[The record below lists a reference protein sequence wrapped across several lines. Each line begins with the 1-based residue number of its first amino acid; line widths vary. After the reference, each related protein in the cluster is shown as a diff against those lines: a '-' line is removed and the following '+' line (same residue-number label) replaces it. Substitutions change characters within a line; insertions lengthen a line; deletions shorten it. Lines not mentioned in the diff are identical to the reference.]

1 MSRIS
6 RRSFVAGMAT
16 VSAGLCFRN
25 YAFASP
31 AARVRH
37 EARTAEGKK
46 MLKIYADAVNN
57 MMNAIR
63 EGDPRNWIF
72 QWYTHSVPPNGIA
85 QNKADK
91 INSTYPSPSPFK
103 DLATAMWNTCQAH
116 PGSESPVEDYFLPWH
131 RMFVYY
137 FEEIIRYA
145 AKNDS
150 FTLPYWNY
158 SAGQDS
164 AKIPDEFRSGVLS
177 KPNRNTGV
185 NTGSP
190 IASDARLDP
199 KPALKQPTYSPQGVQ
214 QGFNLALDSGVHGQV
229 HVSVGNTTNMGVVPF
244 AGGDPVF
251 WMHHCNIDRLWAS
264 WNRNGGRNPD
274 TSTWLDKE
282 FTFADRDGKPAK
294 KKNKEVD
301 DIAKLGYSYDRL
313 EPAPPNFQP
322 EARIAL
328 RAVHNANFA
337 EAPSHAL
344 ALGRGPVRLELEHS
358 ATNKNRL
365 LVDELKALGTERSLY
380 LVLKDLQ
387 TNAQPGVLYDVYL
400 DLPAS
405 GSTNEATD
413 NYVGTINF
421 FNADHTHTGAAS
433 QQFYSFDVTD
443 LARKLQSKGGVP
455 EKPSVTI
462 APAGE
467 PAGQAKPVVGDVSL
481 VEQ

>member
-1 MSRIS
+1 MSRVS
-6 RRSFVAGMAT
+6 RRSFMAGIAT
-16 VSAGLCFRN
+16 VSAGLCFKQ
-25 YAFASP
+25 YGFASP
-31 AARVRH
+31 TARVRYG
-37 EARTAEGKK
+37 ARTPEGKK
-46 MLKIYADAVNN
+46 MLKIYADAVSN
-57 MMNAIR
+57 MMNSIK

-72 QWYTHSVPPNGIA
+72 QWYTHAVPPQGSA

-91 INSTYPSPSPFK
+91 ISSTYPSPSPYK

-116 PGSESPVEDYFLPWH
+116 RAGDVEDYFLPWH

-158 SAGQDS
+158 SEGQDS

-177 KPNRNTGV
+177 KPNRNPGV
-185 NTGSP
+185 NSGNP
-190 IASDARLDP
+190 IAPDFRLDP
-199 KPALKQPTYSPQGVQ
+199 KPALKMPTYSPQGVQ
-214 QGFNLALDSGVHGQV
+214 QGFNLALDAGVHGNV
-229 HVSVGNTTNMGVVPF
+229 HGAVGNTTNMGSVPW

-264 WNRNGGRNPD
+264 WNRNGGKNPQ
-274 TSTWLDKE
+274 SATWLDKE
-282 FTFADRDGKPAK
+282 FTFAAADGKPAK
-294 KKNKEVD
+294 KKNREVD
-301 DIAKLGYSYDRL
+301 EVAKLGYSYDRL

-322 EARIAL
+322 AAHNAL
-328 RAVHNANFA
+328 RAARFENFA

-344 ALGRGPVRLELEHS
+344 ALGHGPVRLELEHS
-358 ATNKNRL
+358 PTNKNRL
-365 LVDELKALGTERSLY
+365 LVDELNALGTERSLY

-400 DLPAS
+400 DLPEGA
-405 GSTNEATD
+405 ATDAVND

-421 FNADHTHTGAAS
+421 FGAEHAHAGATS
-433 QQFYSFDVTD
+433 QKFYSFDITD

-455 EKPSVTI
+455 EKPTVTI

-467 PAGQAKPVVGDVSL
+467 AAGEAKPVIGQVSL

>member
-1 MSRIS
+1 MSRVS
-6 RRSFVAGMAT
+6 RRSFMAGMAA

-25 YAFASP
+25 YGFASP
-31 AARVRH
+31 TTRIRH
-37 EARTAEGKK
+37 EARTPEGKK
-46 MLKIYADAVNN
+46 MLQIYADAVGK
-57 MMNAIR
+57 MMNDIK

-72 QWYTHSVPPNGIA
+72 QWYTHSVPPQGSA
-85 QNKADK
+85 QNKTDK
-91 INSTYPSPSPFK
+91 INSTYPNPSPYK

-116 PGSESPVEDYFLPWH
+116 RSGDVEDYFLPWH

-137 FEEIIRYA
+137 FEEIIRFA

-177 KPNRNTGV
+177 KSNRNSGV
-185 NTGSP
+185 NSGSP
-190 IASDARLDP
+190 IAPDRVLDP
-199 KPALKQPTYSPQGVQ
+199 KPALGQQTYSPTGVK
-214 QGFNLALDSGVHGQV
+214 QGFNLALDAGVHGNV
-229 HVSVGNTTNMGVVPF
+229 HGAIGNTTNMGSVPF

-264 WNRNGGRNPD
+264 WNHNGGKNPPAI
-274 TSTWLDKE
+274 TWRDKE
-282 FTFADRDGKPAK
+282 FTFAAADGMPAK
-294 KKNKEVD
+294 KKNKDVD

-313 EPAPPNFQP
+313 EPAPPNFRP
-322 EARIAL
+322 AARTGL
-328 RAVHNANFA
+328 RAAHIASFA
-337 EAPSHAL
+337 EAASQTL
-344 ALGRGPVRLELEHS
+344 ALGRGPVRLELEHI

-365 LVDELKALGTERSLY
+365 LSDELNALGTERSLY

-400 DLPAS
+400 DLPESA
-405 GSTNEATD
+405 STNEAND

-421 FNADHTHTGAAS
+421 FNADHAHTGTAS
-433 QQFYSFDVTD
+433 HKFYSFDVTEV
-443 LARKLQSKGGVP
+443 ARKLQSKGGAP
-455 EKPSVTI
+455 EKPTVTI

-467 PAGQAKPVVGDVSL
+467 PAETAKPVVGQVSL

>member
-1 MSRIS
+1 MAR
-6 RRSFVAGMAT
+6 MAT
-16 VSAGLCFRN
+16 VSAGLCFSK
-25 YAFASP
+25 YGFASP
-31 AARVRH
+31 TARVRY
-37 EARTAEGKK
+37 EARTPEGKQ

-57 MMNAIR
+57 MMNSIK

-72 QWYTHSVPPNGIA
+72 QWYTHAVPPQGTP
-85 QNKADK
+85 QNKTDK
-91 INSTYPSPSPFK
+91 INSTYPSPSPYK
-103 DLATAMWNTCQAH
+103 DLANAMWNTCQAH
-116 PGSESPVEDYFLPWH
+116 RGGDVEDYFLPWH

-177 KPNRNTGV
+177 KTNRNPGV

-190 IASDARLDP
+190 IAPDYILDA
-199 KPALKQPTYSPQGVQ
+199 KPSLGQGTYSRNGVQ
-214 QGFNLALDSGVHGQV
+214 QGFNLKLDSGLHGNVHGA
-229 HVSVGNTTNMGVVPF
+229 VGNTTNMGSVPW

-264 WNRNGGRNPD
+264 WNKNGGKNPGAPW
-274 TSTWLDKE
+274 TGKE
-282 FTFADRDGKPAK
+282 FTFAAADGKPVK
-294 KKNKEVD
+294 KKNGEVD
-301 DIAKLGYSYDRL
+301 DIAKLSYSYDRL
-313 EPAPPNFQP
+313 EPAPPNFRP
-322 EARIAL
+322 AANIAL
-328 RAVHNANFA
+328 LNARFANFA
-337 EAPSHAL
+337 EAASPSL
-344 ALGRGPVRLELEHS
+344 ALGRGPVRLTLEHS
-358 ATNKNRL
+358 PGNKNRL
-365 LVDELKALGTERSLY
+365 LADELKALGTQKSLY

-400 DLPAS
+400 DLPEGAR
-405 GSTNEATD
+405 TNGAND

-421 FNADHTHTGAAS
+421 FDAEHAHTDAAN
-433 QQFYSFDVTD
+433 QKFYSFDITD
-443 LARKLQSKGGVP
+443 LAKKLQSKGGVP
-455 EKPSVTI
+455 EKPTVTI

-467 PAGQAKPVVGDVSL
+467 VEGEAKPVVGQISL